1 MRKRLLSILLSV
13 LLCLALVSPQAA
25 AADIYF
31 VAVDDSVPLT
41 LPSSMSPFF
50 SGSTLYVPSSV
61 FEAAPGGVTP
71 SYNASGQTLVLFR
84 SGARLIFNLA
94 NGTVTGQEFL
104 QYLHRLQKRNDLS
117 PALFLHQPFR
127 PLRNDAQQ
135 RRGLPHPALH
145 DRQRGL

>member
-61 FEAAPGGVTP
+61 FEAA
-71 SYNASGQTLVLFR
+71 SRRSCC
-84 SGARLIFNLA
+84 SGA
-94 NGTVTGQEFL
+94 V
-104 QYLHRLQKRNDLS
+104 
-117 PALFLHQPFR
+117 
-127 PLRNDAQQ
+127 
-135 RRGLPHPALH
+135 RG
-145 DRQRGL
+145 

>member
-61 FEAAPGGVTP
+61 FERRRAASLRPTTPPGRR
-71 SYNASGQTLVLFR
+71 SCC
-84 SGARLIFNLA
+84 SGA
-94 NGTVTGQEFL
+94 V
-104 QYLHRLQKRNDLS
+104 
-117 PALFLHQPFR
+117 
-127 PLRNDAQQ
+127 
-135 RRGLPHPALH
+135 RG
-145 DRQRGL
+145 